1 MEKLA
6 VNILI
11 CSVTMTAA
19 GLLYMLV
26 LRLLRN
32 VQSAKWRYYS
42 WILIFLGFILP
53 AKPWSAKVEV
63 SLNTDSS
70 VAIVQVDGMAY
81 GVDTY
86 SPLLDIHQIFQAFFA
101 VWVIGAVICILSAAI
116 RQALFKRSIKRLS
129 SPVPE
134 NVNTMIADISDELM
148 IWQSVKAVTVKG
160 ISSPMTIGFL
170 KPTIILPDVSFSDS
184 SLKMILE
191 HELVHFKRHDVFIKA
206 FMVLVSSIYWFNP
219 FVRLFVK
226 RAEREC
232 ELYCDETVMN
242 GKTDEE
248 KRVYCQSILDSA
260 TAVSDRK
267 PKVWFKPVASSE
279 FVSGKAGMKR
289 RMEMILSSRKTH
301 RLGLFCTA
309 AAVMLTVYAG
319 SVLSF
324 SQVGEDFFDYRFYA
338 ETTITATETP
348 TDENIAALSQP
359 DATVYTTIIRA
370 I

>member
-19 GLLYMLV
+19 GLLYMLI

-86 SPLLDIHQIFQAFFA
+86 SLVIDIHQILKAVFV
-101 VWVIGAVICILSAAI
+101 VWVTGAVICILSAII
-116 RQALFKRSIKRLS
+116 RQALFNRSIKRFS
-129 SPVPE
+129 IPASKK
-134 NVNTMIADISDELM
+134 VNTILADISDELM
-148 IWQSVKAVTVKG
+148 IWQSVKAVMVKG

-170 KPTIILPDVSFSDS
+170 KPVIILPDESFSDS

-191 HELVHFKRHDVFIKA
+191 HELVHFKRRDIFIKA
-206 FMVLVSSIYWFNP
+206 FMVLVSSIHWFNP

-232 ELYCDETVMN
+232 ELYCDETVMS
-242 GKTDEE
+242 GKTNEE
-248 KRVYCQSILDSA
+248 KRVYCQTILDSA
-260 TAVSDRK
+260 TVVFGRN
-267 PKVWFKPVASSE
+267 PKVWFKPVVSSE
-279 FVSGKAGMKR
+279 FISGKAGVKR
-289 RMEMILSSRKTH
+289 RMEMILSGGRKR
-301 RLGLFCTA
+301 RLGFVCTA
-309 AAVMLTVYAG
+309 AALMLTVYAG

-324 SQVGEDFFDYRFYA
+324 SRTGEGFFDYGFYA

-348 TDENIAALSQP
+348 TGENIAASSQP
-359 DATVYTTIIRA
+359 DATVYTQQLG
-370 I
+370 